1 MAVTKVKSD
10 FSGYVTKANL
20 KCSDGRTIMPEAF
33 KHMDGVQVPLV
44 WQHGHKDAG
53 NVLGHALLEAR
64 EDGVYGYG
72 FFNDTEQGKN
82 AKALVKHEDIKAL
95 SIFAN
100 QLVERSKQVFHGMIR
115 EVSLC
120 LAGANPGAFIDNVTI
135 AHGDGTYEELDDSA
149 IIGFGLPLEHSDEEF
164 DENEVDLAHAT
175 VKEVYDS
182 FTPEQRDVVSYLVGL
197 ALENAGTATHSDTDP
212 DEGNEKD
219 PKPDDTPEGDEKGDE
234 NPGDP
239 AATDEDNLGHQEGTH
254 MNVFETQSG
263 GTQTELRHMV
273 SRDDVRGIIQSMI
286 RNGGTLRHA
295 VEEYALAH
303 GIENLDLL
311 FPDAKTITN
320 TPEFEKRRTE
330 WVAGVLSGT
339 NKTPFAKVKS
349 IVADI
354 TMESARALGYI
365 KGNLKKEEFF
375 ALKARETGPTTI
387 YKKQKLDR
395 DDVIDI
401 TDFDI
406 VAWMKAEMRL
416 MLEEEIARAIL
427 IGDGRPVEDPANPGN
442 PNPDKVKDPAAATNG
457 DGIRSILNEHEL
469 YATTIY
475 APVDETSASA
485 YQTLVEEVMLGMTYY
500 KGTGT
505 PTFYTTRETLT
516 RMLLSKDT
524 LNRRLWRTK
533 ADLAAEMGV
542 SNIVEVE
549 VMEGEAA
556 NGLVGIIVNLSDYNI
571 GTNRGGEVTF
581 FDDFDID
588 YNQLKYLGETR
599 LSGALVKIKSAVIV
613 RRVAG
618 TDDAVVPNAPT
629 FVNATGVVTIV
640 ATTGVTYKNEDTGAT
655 LATGAQPALA
665 VGETLNVKAFPNAG
679 YYFETS
685 EDDQWSFTRE

>member
-1 MAVTKVKSD
+1 MAVATKVKSD

-33 KHMDGVQVPLV
+33 KHMDGMQVPLV
-44 WQHGHKDAG
+44 WQHGHKDPG
-53 NVLGHALLEAR
+53 NVLGHAVLEVR
-64 EDGVYGYG
+64 DDGVYGYG
-72 FFNDTEQGKN
+72 FFNETDAGKN
-82 AKALVKHEDIKAL
+82 SKALVEHGDIKAL

-100 QLVERSKQVFHGMIR
+100 QLVERAKSVYHGVIR

-135 AHGDGTYEELDDSA
+135 AHADGEYETLDDA
-149 IIGFGLPLEHSDEEF
+149 VIISFDLPLEHSDVEF
-164 DENEVDLAHAT
+164 DEDEVELAHAT
-175 VKEVYDS
+175 VKDVYDG
-182 FTPEQRDVVSYLVGL
+182 FTDEQKNVVNYLIGV
-197 ALENAGTATHSDTDP
+197 ALESAGSDGNAAHSDENGDNTGDNADP
-212 DEGNEKD
+212 DE
-219 PKPDDTPEGDEKGDE
+219 DE
-234 NPGDP
+234 NL
-239 AATDEDNLGHQEGTH
+239 EHQEGTQ
-254 MNVFETQSG
+254 MNVFEKQG
-263 GTQTELRHMV
+263 AGAENQGELRHSV

-286 RNGGTLRHA
+286 KSGGTLRHA

-311 FPDAKTITN
+311 FPDAKTISS

-330 WVAGVLSGT
+330 WVAGVLGGT

-354 TMESARALGYI
+354 TMEEARALGYI

-375 ALKARETGPTTI
+375 SLKARETGPTTI

-427 IGDGRPVEDPANPGN
+427 IGDGRPTEDPANPGN
-442 PNPDKVKDPAAATNG
+442 PNPDKIKDPAAATNG
-457 DGIRSILNEHEL
+457 DGIRAILNEHEL
-469 YATTIY
+469 YATTVY
-475 APVDETSASA
+475 AEVDDASASA
-485 YQTLVEEVMLGMTYY
+485 YQGLVEEVMMGMEYY

-505 PTFYTTRETLT
+505 PTFYTTRKVLT

-524 LNRRLWRTK
+524 LGRRLWRTK
-533 ADLAAEMGV
+533 ADLASEMGV
-542 SNIVEVE
+542 DNIVEVE
-549 VMEGEAA
+549 VMEGEVAD
-556 NGLVGIIVNLSDYNI
+556 GLVGIIVNLSDYNI

-599 LSGALVKIKSAVIV
+599 LSGALVKIKSALIIRKVA
-613 RRVAG
+613 AG
-618 TDDAVVPNAPT
+618 TTLVTPTEPT
-629 FVNATGVVTIV
+629 FVNSTGVVTIP
-640 ATTGVTYKNEDTGAT
+640 TQTGTVYKDADSGAT
-655 LATGAQPALA
+655 LTAGAQTALA
-665 VGETLNVKAFPNAG
+665 VGDTLNVHAVPASSS
-679 YYFETS
+679 YYFQDSTV
-685 EDDQWSFTRE
+685 DDWSFTRTA